1 MKHPSIREQVE
12 RCIEELRR
20 GELTE
25 EGLQGVLDS
34 IDRRRERRGRKR
46 RQDLLY
52 LHTRSTSIDYP
63 VLGMRI
69 LENGVLW
76 DGPRDPDE
84 WPYKTV
90 VEAVNDGW
98 RSRRCNDAMMSLGR
112 SSNGRNSR
120 RNSTS
125 VSPNAL
131 SATAG
136 LSSIRR
142 ACSEF
147 GSTHQARRA
156 SSSVSPGA

>member
-1 MKHPSIREQVE
+1 MKNASIREQVK
-12 RCIEELRR
+12 RCIEEFRR

-34 IDRRRERRGRKR
+34 IDRRRERRGRNR

-63 VLGMRI
+63 VLGMKI
-69 LENGVLW
+69 LENGVLS

-98 RSRRCNDAMMSLGR
+98 RIIKFPEMALLLDESRSFGLG
-112 SSNGRNSR
+112 
-120 RNSTS
+120 
-125 VSPNAL
+125 
-131 SATAG
+131 
-136 LSSIRR
+136 
-142 ACSEF
+142 CEF
-147 GSTHQARRA
+147 ILERTRE
-156 SSSVSPGA
+156 V

>member
-1 MKHPSIREQVE
+1 MKNASIREQVK
-12 RCIEELRR
+12 RCIEEFRR

-69 LENGVLW
+69 LENGVLS

-90 VEAVNDGW
+90 LEAVNDGW
-98 RSRRCNDAMMSLGR
+98 RIIKFPEMALLLDESRSFGLG
-112 SSNGRNSR
+112 
-120 RNSTS
+120 
-125 VSPNAL
+125 
-131 SATAG
+131 
-136 LSSIRR
+136 
-142 ACSEF
+142 CEF
-147 GSTHQARRA
+147 ILERTRE
-156 SSSVSPGA
+156 V

>member
-1 MKHPSIREQVE
+1 ME
-12 RCIEELRR
+12 RCIEEFRR

-76 DGPRDPDE
+76 AGPRDPDE

-98 RSRRCNDAMMSLGR
+98 RIIKFPEMALLLDESRSFGLG
-112 SSNGRNSR
+112 
-120 RNSTS
+120 
-125 VSPNAL
+125 
-131 SATAG
+131 
-136 LSSIRR
+136 
-142 ACSEF
+142 CEF
-147 GSTHQARRA
+147 ILERTREA
-156 SSSVSPGA
+156 

>member
-98 RSRRCNDAMMSLGR
+98 RIIKFPEMALLLDESRSFGLG
-112 SSNGRNSR
+112 
-120 RNSTS
+120 
-125 VSPNAL
+125 
-131 SATAG
+131 
-136 LSSIRR
+136 
-142 ACSEF
+142 CEF
-147 GSTHQARRA
+147 ILERTRE
-156 SSSVSPGA
+156 V

>member
-1 MKHPSIREQVE
+1 MKNASIREQVE
-12 RCIEELRR
+12 RCIEEFRR

-25 EGLQGVLDS
+25 EGLQGILDS

-63 VLGMRI
+63 VLGMKI
-69 LENGVLW
+69 LENGVLS

-98 RSRRCNDAMMSLGR
+98 RIIKFPEMALLLDESRSFGLG
-112 SSNGRNSR
+112 
-120 RNSTS
+120 
-125 VSPNAL
+125 
-131 SATAG
+131 
-136 LSSIRR
+136 
-142 ACSEF
+142 CEF
-147 GSTHQARRA
+147 ILERTRE
-156 SSSVSPGA
+156 V

>member
-1 MKHPSIREQVE
+1 MKNASIREQVE
-12 RCIEELRR
+12 RCIEEFRR
-20 GELTE
+20 GELSE

-69 LENGVLW
+69 LENGKLS

-98 RSRRCNDAMMSLGR
+98 RIIKFPEMALLLDESRSFGLG
-112 SSNGRNSR
+112 
-120 RNSTS
+120 
-125 VSPNAL
+125 
-131 SATAG
+131 
-136 LSSIRR
+136 
-142 ACSEF
+142 CEF
-147 GSTHQARRA
+147 ILERTRE
-156 SSSVSPGA
+156 V

>member
-1 MKHPSIREQVE
+1 MKNASIREQVE
-12 RCIEELRR
+12 RCIEEFRR

-25 EGLQGVLDS
+25 EALQDVLDS

-69 LENGVLW
+69 LENGKLW

-84 WPYKTV
+84 WPYKSV

-98 RSRRCNDAMMSLGR
+98 RIIKFPEMALLLDESRSFGLG
-112 SSNGRNSR
+112 
-120 RNSTS
+120 
-125 VSPNAL
+125 
-131 SATAG
+131 
-136 LSSIRR
+136 
-142 ACSEF
+142 CEF
-147 GSTHQARRA
+147 ILERTREA
-156 SSSVSPGA
+156 

>member
-1 MKHPSIREQVE
+1 MKNATIREQVE
-12 RCIEELRR
+12 RCIEEFRR

-25 EGLQGVLDS
+25 EALQGVLDS
-34 IDRRRERRGRKR
+34 IDRRRERRGRRR

-69 LENGVLW
+69 LENGVLS

-98 RSRRCNDAMMSLGR
+98 RIIKFPEMALLLDESRSFGLG
-112 SSNGRNSR
+112 
-120 RNSTS
+120 
-125 VSPNAL
+125 
-131 SATAG
+131 
-136 LSSIRR
+136 
-142 ACSEF
+142 CEF
-147 GSTHQARRA
+147 ILERTRE
-156 SSSVSPGA
+156 V

>member
-1 MKHPSIREQVE
+1 MKNASIREQVE
-12 RCIEELRR
+12 RCIEEFRR

-69 LENGVLW
+69 LENGVLS

-98 RSRRCNDAMMSLGR
+98 RIIKFPEMALLLDESRSFGLG
-112 SSNGRNSR
+112 
-120 RNSTS
+120 
-125 VSPNAL
+125 
-131 SATAG
+131 
-136 LSSIRR
+136 
-142 ACSEF
+142 CEF
-147 GSTHQARRA
+147 ILERTRE
-156 SSSVSPGA
+156 V

>member
-1 MKHPSIREQVE
+1 MKNASIREQVE
-12 RCIEELRR
+12 RCIEEFRQ
-20 GELTE
+20 GDLTE
-25 EGLQGVLDS
+25 EGLQGILDS

-98 RSRRCNDAMMSLGR
+98 RIIKFPEMALLLDESRSFGLG
-112 SSNGRNSR
+112 
-120 RNSTS
+120 
-125 VSPNAL
+125 
-131 SATAG
+131 
-136 LSSIRR
+136 
-142 ACSEF
+142 CEF
-147 GSTHQARRA
+147 ILERTREA
-156 SSSVSPGA
+156 

>member
-1 MKHPSIREQVE
+1 MKNASIREQVE
-12 RCIEELRR
+12 RCIEEFRQ

-25 EGLQGVLDS
+25 KGLQGILDS

-46 RQDLLY
+46 LQDLLY

-98 RSRRCNDAMMSLGR
+98 RIIKFPEMALLLDESRSFGLG
-112 SSNGRNSR
+112 
-120 RNSTS
+120 
-125 VSPNAL
+125 
-131 SATAG
+131 
-136 LSSIRR
+136 
-142 ACSEF
+142 CEF
-147 GSTHQARRA
+147 ILERTRED
-156 SSSVSPGA
+156 

>member
-1 MKHPSIREQVE
+1 MKNASIREQVE
-12 RCIEELRR
+12 RCIEEFRR

-69 LENGVLW
+69 LENGKLS
-76 DGPRDPDE
+76 DGPRDPDD

-98 RSRRCNDAMMSLGR
+98 RIIKFPEMALLLDESRSFGLG
-112 SSNGRNSR
+112 
-120 RNSTS
+120 
-125 VSPNAL
+125 
-131 SATAG
+131 
-136 LSSIRR
+136 
-142 ACSEF
+142 CEF
-147 GSTHQARRA
+147 ILERTRE
-156 SSSVSPGA
+156 V

>member
-1 MKHPSIREQVE
+1 MYNPAQLTRFGDDMKNASIREQVE

-34 IDRRRERRGRKR
+34 IDRRRGRRGRKR

-52 LHTRSTSIDYP
+52 LQTRSTSIDYP

-76 DGPRDPDE
+76 DGPRDPEE

-90 VEAVNDGW
+90 LEAVNDGW
-98 RSRRCNDAMMSLGR
+98 RIVKFPEMAVLLDESRSY
-112 SSNGRNSR
+112 
-120 RNSTS
+120 
-125 VSPNAL
+125 
-131 SATAG
+131 G
-136 LSSIRR
+136 LACEFILERIRE
-142 ACSEF
+142 A
-147 GSTHQARRA
+147 
-156 SSSVSPGA
+156 

>member
-1 MKHPSIREQVE
+1 MKNASIREQVE
-12 RCIEELRR
+12 RCIEEFRR

-34 IDRRRERRGRKR
+34 IDRRRERRVRKQ

-69 LENGVLW
+69 LENGVLS

-98 RSRRCNDAMMSLGR
+98 RIIKFPEMALLLDESRSFGLG
-112 SSNGRNSR
+112 
-120 RNSTS
+120 
-125 VSPNAL
+125 
-131 SATAG
+131 
-136 LSSIRR
+136 
-142 ACSEF
+142 CEF
-147 GSTHQARRA
+147 ILERTREA
-156 SSSVSPGA
+156 

>member
-1 MKHPSIREQVE
+1 MKNASIREQVE
-12 RCIEELRR
+12 RCIEEFRR

-69 LENGVLW
+69 LENGKLW

-98 RSRRCNDAMMSLGR
+98 RIIKFPEMALLLDESRSFGLG
-112 SSNGRNSR
+112 
-120 RNSTS
+120 
-125 VSPNAL
+125 
-131 SATAG
+131 
-136 LSSIRR
+136 
-142 ACSEF
+142 CEF
-147 GSTHQARRA
+147 ILERTREA
-156 SSSVSPGA
+156 

>member
-1 MKHPSIREQVE
+1 MKNASIREQVE

-34 IDRRRERRGRKR
+34 IDRRREQRGRKR

-52 LHTRSTSIDYP
+52 LQTRSTSIDYP

-69 LENGVLW
+69 LENGVLS

-90 VEAVNDGW
+90 LEAVNDGW
-98 RSRRCNDAMMSLGR
+98 RIIKFPEMALLLDESRSF
-112 SSNGRNSR
+112 
-120 RNSTS
+120 
-125 VSPNAL
+125 
-131 SATAG
+131 G
-136 LSSIRR
+136 L
-142 ACSEF
+142 ACEF
-147 GSTHQARRA
+147 ILERWRQA
-156 SSSVSPGA
+156 

>member
-1 MKHPSIREQVE
+1 MKNASIREQVE

-52 LHTRSTSIDYP
+52 RHTRSTSIDYP

-69 LENGVLW
+69 LENGILS
-76 DGPRDPDE
+76 DGPRDPEE

-90 VEAVNDGW
+90 LEAVNDGW
-98 RSRRCNDAMMSLGR
+98 RIIKFPEMALLLDESRSFGLG
-112 SSNGRNSR
+112 
-120 RNSTS
+120 
-125 VSPNAL
+125 
-131 SATAG
+131 
-136 LSSIRR
+136 
-142 ACSEF
+142 CEF
-147 GSTHQARRA
+147 ILERTRE
-156 SSSVSPGA
+156 V

>member
-1 MKHPSIREQVE
+1 MKNASIREQVE
-12 RCIEELRR
+12 RCIEEFRR

-69 LENGVLW
+69 LENGKLW

-98 RSRRCNDAMMSLGR
+98 RIIKFPEMALLLDESRSFGLG
-112 SSNGRNSR
+112 
-120 RNSTS
+120 
-125 VSPNAL
+125 
-131 SATAG
+131 
-136 LSSIRR
+136 
-142 ACSEF
+142 CEF
-147 GSTHQARRA
+147 ILERTRE
-156 SSSVSPGA
+156 V

>member
-69 LENGVLW
+69 LENGKLW

-90 VEAVNDGW
+90 LEAVNDGW
-98 RSRRCNDAMMSLGR
+98 RIIKFPEMALLLDESRSFGLG
-112 SSNGRNSR
+112 
-120 RNSTS
+120 
-125 VSPNAL
+125 
-131 SATAG
+131 
-136 LSSIRR
+136 
-142 ACSEF
+142 CEF
-147 GSTHQARRA
+147 ILERTRE
-156 SSSVSPGA
+156 V

>member
-1 MKHPSIREQVE
+1 MKNASIREQVE
-12 RCIEELRR
+12 RCIEEFRR

-25 EGLQGVLDS
+25 EDLQGVLDS
-34 IDRRRERRGRKR
+34 IDRRREGWGRRR

-90 VEAVNDGW
+90 LEAVNDGW
-98 RSRRCNDAMMSLGR
+98 RIIKFPEMALLLDESRSFGLG
-112 SSNGRNSR
+112 
-120 RNSTS
+120 
-125 VSPNAL
+125 
-131 SATAG
+131 
-136 LSSIRR
+136 
-142 ACSEF
+142 CEF
-147 GSTHQARRA
+147 ILERTREA
-156 SSSVSPGA
+156 

>member
-1 MKHPSIREQVE
+1 MKNATIREQVE

-34 IDRRRERRGRKR
+34 IDRRREGRGRKR

-52 LHTRSTSIDYP
+52 LQTRSTSIDYP

-69 LENGVLW
+69 LENGVLS

-90 VEAVNDGW
+90 LEAVNDGW
-98 RSRRCNDAMMSLGR
+98 RIIKFPEMALLLDESRSF
-112 SSNGRNSR
+112 
-120 RNSTS
+120 
-125 VSPNAL
+125 
-131 SATAG
+131 G
-136 LSSIRR
+136 L
-142 ACSEF
+142 ACEF
-147 GSTHQARRA
+147 ILERWRQA
-156 SSSVSPGA
+156 